1 MALNGTGLGHSEGS
15 QARGHWLPLL
25 APDTSPGLCQA
36 EPKGQRM
43 VPAARELP
51 RRPELPGEGKPV
63 NPPALPRT
71 AAQRAKSV
79 LHSPHTWPG
88 AGGPDPGPCVEPRS
102 SSGHLRP
109 SCPPALRQKHGELL
123 AAADLA
129 SVLGGPTGG
138 SSSEPRPA
146 AAALGSTT
154 FRESLGPPHSPPPT
168 PRQKFA
174 QDALAWV
181 IK

>member
-1 MALNGTGLGHSEGS
+1 MGTLAASSSPRHVPRTLPSRAQRAENGASS
-15 QARGHWLPLL
+15 QG
-25 APDTSPGLCQA
+25 AP
-36 EPKGQRM
+36 EK
-43 VPAARELP
+43 

-71 AAQRAKSV
+71 AAQRAKTV
-79 LHSPHTWPG
+79 LHSPHTRPG
-88 AGGPDPGPCVEPRS
+88 AGGQDPEPCVEPRS
-102 SSGHLRP
+102 SSGHLHP
-109 SCPPALRQKHGELL
+109 SCPPALRQKHRELL

-129 SVLGGPTGG
+129 SVLGGQTGG

-154 FRESLGPPHSPPPT
+154 FRENLGPPHSPPPT

>member
-1 MALNGTGLGHSEGS
+1 MAASSSPRHVPRTLPSRAQRAENGASS
-15 QARGHWLPLL
+15 QG
-25 APDTSPGLCQA
+25 AP
-36 EPKGQRM
+36 EK
-43 VPAARELP
+43 

-129 SVLGGPTGG
+129 SVQTGG